1 MRKLINVLTVSLT
14 VMALMF
20 GTAPAPSSAASHREA
35 PLISMDPTADITDFF
50 MFRSYE
56 AGKDDKIVLIMDV
69 IPGEEPSAGP
79 NYYNFDPTVL
89 YTFNVD
95 NNMDGKADDVRFE
108 FQFKTEIRQVVRQLD
123 LFLSYVALPPITSL
137 KGPGS
142 EGLGLRQTYT
152 VTMVRGNKRT
162 VIAKDL
168 IAVPSNVGPRTMPDY
183 GALVQQGIYSLKGG
197 ARVFAGQRDDPFFID
212 LGAVFDTLNLRSPG
226 VDMLSGFNV
235 HSIALEVPASWLTQD
250 AKGISDTKTPTLGAY
265 ASTYRRST
273 TVLRQENNNN
283 DSPIT
288 DSAVNDTSAP
298 EARQENGNW
307 VQVQRLANPLVNEV
321 LIGTEDKDRWNAT
334 DPSKERRFLKYYTDP
349 RLVTALEAVFGAPAK
364 PLFDLRDVFLTY
376 TPGKY
381 NHLSELL
388 RLNVSVPPVPLGS
401 QNRLTALGSPA
412 DAAGWPNGRRPID
425 DVTDVAIRVVG
436 GTNYATAGDNVDAND
451 LPLPDTFPFLSTPW
465 DGLNRIHQN
474 PPPASTGSPTPIGSP
489 TGTLTTTPATSTPS
503 RTPTTTGTLI
513 LPTIPTITPSLTFS
527 PTPSATHT
535 ATATPTST
543 RTATATATA
552 TSTSTSTSTATGTS
566 TTTPGS
572 QLLPDLTISNVKI
585 ELQNTNCLL
594 PGAPLGVRVFVT
606 NNGQAAAGTFA
617 VTVNGVVTQTVNGLA
632 AGQTTAVFF
641 TGFTNPV
648 TAEVDSTSLVTESN
662 ESNNTF
668 SGMVA
673 VPTPPLPCTPT
684 PTP

>member
-1 MRKLINVLTVSLT
+1 MRKLINVLVAGLT
-14 VMALMF
+14 ALVLMF
-20 GTAPAPSSAASHREA
+20 GTAPISSNAASHREA

-56 AGKDDKIVLIMDV
+56 AGNDDKIVLIMDV

-89 YTFNVD
+89 YTMNVD

-108 FQFKTEIRQVVRQLD
+108 FEFKTEIRQVVRQLD
-123 LFLSYVALPPITSL
+123 LFLSFVALPPITSL

-162 VIAKDL
+162 VLAKDL

-183 GALVQQGIYSLKGG
+183 GALVQQGIYDLKGG

-212 LGAVFDTLNLRSPG
+212 LGAVFDTLNLRNPG

-235 HSIALEVPASWLTQD
+235 HSIALEVPASWLTSD
-250 AKGISDTKTPTLGAY
+250 SKGITDTKSPVLGAY

-273 TVLRQENNNN
+273 TVLREENSKDDN
-283 DSPIT
+283 PIN
-288 DSAVNDTSAP
+288 DSAVNDTNAQDT
-298 EARQENGNW
+298 RQESGNW

-321 LIGTEDKDRWNAT
+321 IIGTEDKDRWNAT
-334 DPSKERRFLKYYTDP
+334 DPSNERRFVKYYTNP
-349 RLVTALEAVFGAPAK
+349 RLVTALEAVFGADAQ

-381 NHLSELL
+381 GHLSELL
-388 RLNVSVPPVPLGS
+388 RLNMSVAPVPLGS
-401 QNRLTALGSPA
+401 QNPLTALGSPA

-436 GTNYATAGDNVDAND
+436 GTNFATAGDNVNAND
-451 LPLPDTFPFLSTPW
+451 LPLPDTFPFLATPW

-474 PPPASTGSPTPIGSP
+474 PPAAQTGSPTPVVTQ
-489 TGTLTTTPATSTPS
+489 TGTITMTPATSTGTVTTTPATT
-503 RTPTTTGTLI
+503 TPTSTGTG
-513 LPTIPTITPSLTFS
+513 T
-527 PTPSATHT
+527 ATMTSTSTVTATGT
-535 ATATPTST
+535 ATATQTT
-543 RTATATATA
+543 TATGTA
-552 TSTSTSTSTATGTS
+552 TSTATTTA
-566 TTTPGS
+566 TTTPA
-572 QLLPDLTISNVKI
+572 QLLPDLAITNLRI
-585 ELQNTNCLL
+585 ELQNPSCFLT
-594 PGAPLGVRVFVT
+594 GDPLGVRVSVT
-606 NNGQAAAGTFA
+606 NNGQAAAGSF
-617 VTVNGVVTQTVNGLA
+617 VVNVNGVAQTVNGLA
-632 AGQTTAVFF
+632 IGETKTVFF
-641 TGFTNPV
+641 AGSSNPV
-648 TAEVDSTSLVTESN
+648 TVSVDSTSLITESN
-662 ESNNTF
+662 EANNTR
-668 SGMVA
+668 SEMVPE
-673 VPTPPLPCTPT
+673 PTAPLPCTPT